1 MYLGLTAFPI
11 STRNSAIAVAHL
23 VSKIGVRQMYVS
35 ADPAMQRLA
44 QEANELL
51 LAKDGIEFEALP
63 MPNFEDLYGPGGDD
77 ALVPMGKVSPD
88 KTCIII
94 HSSGEFGSGPA
105 DQPVAS
111 PLFPRSWHGTYVG
124 VQGRPRSRSQSSSW
138 TRTSGSGGR
147 SYVSAACV
155 ICCAYCSSDITA
167 RCHVDFGE
175 VDFCG
180 VRVGG
185 QPNPMF
191 RAYSWRLTGIVPLRR
206 LTSCCRRH
214 GLAYDDLD
222 GRLLS
227 FSDGPR

>member
-51 LAKDGIEFEALP
+51 AKDGIEFEALP

-94 HSSGEFGSGPA
+94 HSSGESGA
-105 DQPVAS
+105 WARGGTVALCL
-111 PLFPRSWHGTYVG
+111 PF
-124 VQGRPRSRSQSSSW
+124 
-138 TRTSGSGGR
+138 
-147 SYVSAACV
+147 
-155 ICCAYCSSDITA
+155 
-167 RCHVDFGE
+167 
-175 VDFCG
+175 
-180 VRVGG
+180 
-185 QPNPMF
+185 
-191 RAYSWRLTGIVPLRR
+191 
-206 LTSCCRRH
+206 
-214 GLAYDDLD
+214 
-222 GRLLS
+222 
-227 FSDGPR
+227 